1 MRMSFGPKLALAYLG
16 LLLFLAIFGSQ
27 VAPYDPYALSQS
39 ALSAPSADHW
49 MGTDNLGRDIFSGII
64 VGARTTVAVGLF
76 TALVAGVLGVLIGAL
91 SGYFGGGT
99 DLVLMRVAEFFL
111 MFPVFF
117 VAIVVVALSGPGLS
131 KVILV
136 LGLTSW
142 PGIARL
148 VRVAILSL
156 KSSEFVES
164 AIATGASTPRVI
176 VRHILPNGVA
186 PAVVAASF
194 IIGRAIL
201 TEAGLSFLGLGDPTQ
216 ISWGQM
222 LNNAQQFLTRAWWL
236 ALFPGIAIAITVVAA
251 NTLGDSL
258 NDFMN
263 PRLRTRTSAAAHAT
277 PRETPGRPA
286 TATPVAHA

>member
-1 MRMSFGPKLALAYLG
+1 MRVNFGPKLALAYLA
-16 LLLFLAIFGSQ
+16 LLLILAIFGSQ
-27 VAPYDPYALSQS
+27 LAPYDPFALSQS
-39 ALSAPSADHW
+39 ALSPPSADHW
-49 MGTDNLGRDIFSGII
+49 MGTDNIGRDIFSGII

-76 TALVAGVLGVLIGAL
+76 TALVAGVLGVVIGTL

-117 VAIVVVALSGPGLS
+117 VAIVVVTLTGPGLN

-148 VRVAILSL
+148 VRVAMLSL
-156 KSSEFVES
+156 KKSEFVES

-194 IIGRAIL
+194 IVGRAIL

-216 ISWGQM
+216 VSWGQM

-236 ALFPGIAIAITVVAA
+236 ALFPGIAIAVTVVAA
-251 NTLGDSL
+251 NALGDSL

-263 PRLRTRTSAAAHAT
+263 PRLRTRTSAAADAT